1 MQLFALSLNHQTAPV
16 DVREKVAFSAEA
28 LPQALHDLV
37 GRTAANEAAI
47 ISTCNRT
54 EIYCNSPHPERVVG
68 WLGDYRQLGAAN
80 IEPYVYTFPREQ
92 AVGHAFRVASGL
104 ESMVLGEPQILGQI
118 KDAVKSAETA
128 GTLGTVLHKLF
139 QSTFSV
145 AKEVRTRTEIGANS
159 VSLAAAAVKLAER
172 IFPSIAEQNI
182 LFIGAGEMIELS
194 AAHFCARAPRLATF
208 ANRTVERGQNLA
220 QRFSGRSIAL
230 TDMPVHIQDH
240 DIIVT
245 CTASPLPI
253 LGKGLLERALR
264 ARRHRPILVID
275 LAVPR
280 DVEAE
285 ARELDDI
292 FLYTVD
298 DLGKVV
304 QEGRDAREAAVAQ
317 AEVIINA
324 GVSDFMH
331 WLEGR
336 EVVPTIRALRD
347 NAERMRRLEIERAL
361 KLLAKGDDPQK
372 VLEAFSHA
380 LTNKFLHAPTQALTG
395 AQSSERANLMA
406 ALARLYSGN
415 PPE

>member
-1 MQLFALSLNHQTAPV
+1 MQLFALGLNHQTAPV
-16 DVREKVAFSAEA
+16 DVREKVAFSTEA
-28 LPQALHDLV
+28 LPQALHDLI

-54 EIYCNSPHPERVVG
+54 EIYCNSPEPARVAD
-68 WLGDYRQLGAAN
+68 WLAAYHQLGGHN
-80 IEPYVYTFPREQ
+80 IQPYLYTFPREQ
-92 AVGHAFRVASGL
+92 AVDHAFRVASGL

-118 KDAVKSAETA
+118 KDAVKSAESA

-139 QSTFSV
+139 QTTFSV
-145 AKEVRTRTEIGANS
+145 AKEVRTRTEIGASS
-159 VSLAAAAVKLAER
+159 VSLAAASVKLAER
-172 IFPSIAEQNI
+172 IFPSIAQQNI

-194 AAHFCARAPRLATF
+194 AAHFCARTPRLATF
-208 ANRTVERGQNLA
+208 ANRTVDRGQALA
-220 QRFSGRSIAL
+220 QRFGGRALAL
-230 TDMPVHIQDH
+230 TELPAHIAEH
-240 DIIVT
+240 DIVVT

-253 LGKGLLERALR
+253 LGKGLLERALKS
-264 ARRHRPILVID
+264 RRHRPMLLID

-285 ARELDDI
+285 VRELDDI

-304 QEGRDAREAAVAQ
+304 QEGRDARAAAVVE

-347 NAERMRRLEIERAL
+347 NAERMRRHEMERAL

-380 LTNKFLHAPTQALTG
+380 LTNKFLHAPTHALTDAEARDR
-395 AQSSERANLMA
+395 AQLMTT
-406 ALARLYSGN
+406 LARLYSV
-415 PPE
+415 PPQE